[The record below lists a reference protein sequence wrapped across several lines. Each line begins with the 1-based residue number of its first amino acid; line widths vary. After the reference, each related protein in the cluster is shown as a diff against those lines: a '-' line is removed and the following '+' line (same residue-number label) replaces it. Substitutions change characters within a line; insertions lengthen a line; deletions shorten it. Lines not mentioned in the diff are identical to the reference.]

1 VGAQRPLSSAWL
13 RGPRLVLVATV
24 ALDLMVLGVLFS
36 GGVGEESLRRVIR
49 WTARTSLLLFLAAF
63 LASAL
68 RRRWPGGFT
77 RWLAQNRRYVGL
89 SFAWSH
95 LLHLLAILALARWAP
110 QAFADVPAVTLVFG
124 GGGFVVVALL
134 AVTSNDAAVAWL
146 GHARWSR
153 LHRAGLYYLWFIFAF
168 TYLGQSP
175 LLAAALAGALVLRL
189 RG

>member
-1 VGAQRPLSSAWL
+1 
-13 RGPRLVLVATV
+13 
-24 ALDLMVLGVLFS
+24 MVLGLLVS
-36 GGVGEESLRRVIR
+36 GGTVEESLRRAIR
-49 WTARTSLLLFLAAF
+49 WTARTSLVLFLAAF

-68 RRRWPGGFT
+68 RHRRPGACT
-77 RWLAQNRRYVGL
+77 RWLVQNRRYVGL

-95 LLHLLAILALARWAP
+95 LLHLLAIVALARWAP
-110 QAFADVPAVTLVFG
+110 QAFADVPGVTLVFG

-134 AVTSNDAAVAWL
+134 AATSNDAAVAWL
-146 GHARWSR
+146 GQARWSR

-175 LLAAALAGALVLRL
+175 LLAAALVGALVVRL